1 MEGQTD
7 VVAAVDLIDDVDAAR
22 CPVQEH
28 RTSMQGRRV
37 KRGVPVVLSRPS
49 GDVAVIE
56 YLDLASTRM
65 THRHE
70 GTAHGARAGQDVY
83 ARVAHFDGQSIRVG
97 MRSDAAVPVR
107 AAVAPAPDL
116 IFPARAQ

>member
-22 CPVQEH
+22 CLVQQH
-28 RTSMQGRRV
+28 RAPMQGRRV
-37 KRGVPVVLSRPS
+37 KGGVPVVLSRPS

-65 THRHE
+65 THPHE
-70 GTAHGARAGQDVY
+70 GTAFAGL
-83 ARVAHFDGQSIRVG
+83 
-97 MRSDAAVPVR
+97 
-107 AAVAPAPDL
+107 APATEFGDVVRDSRPG
-116 IFPARAQ
+116 